1 MTLDTNECTRSAA
14 FFFQRQAGETKSVH
28 RWRYIQR
35 WLVRLFVVTPLKPFW
50 FFDLPGCLD
59 PRKFFAYSTACFLC
73 MLRFLGFCPHS
84 LFPLYAALSW
94 IFAPQPHTR
103 VGCQKASVGR
113 AKKNSLENGWLHRC
127 WLMVLTMMEKTCQM
141 TFCQWSWNVLVVW
154 HVK

>member
-1 MTLDTNECTRSAA
+1 LD
-14 FFFQRQAGETKSVH
+14 
-28 RWRYIQR
+28 
-35 WLVRLFVVTPLKPFW
+35 
-50 FFDLPGCLD
+50 
-59 PRKFFAYSTACFLC
+59 
-73 MLRFLGFCPHS
+73 FCVQHS

-113 AKKNSLENGWLHRC
+113 AEKNSLENGWLHRC

-141 TFCQWSWNVLVVW
+141 TFCQCSWNVLVVW